1 MKHDPMKGKRYSKEF
16 KDDAVRHWMES
27 GRRAE
32 EVSEGL
38 GISTWS
44 LRRWKAAF
52 LKDMDGEHAA
62 VGGAVMKPSEM
73 EAEIRRLR
81 KELRE
86 TEEEREILK
95 KAVIFFGQ
103 DNQKKSRS

>member
-1 MKHDPMKGKRYSKEF
+1 MKHNPMKGKRYTKEF

-32 EVSEGL
+32 EVAEGL

-44 LRRWKAAF
+44 LRRWKAAY
-52 LKDMDGEHAA
+52 LKEMDGEHAA
-62 VGGAVMKPSEM
+62 GGSVAMKPSEM
-73 EAEIRRLR
+73 EGEIRRLR

-95 KAVIFFGQ
+95 KAVIFFGR